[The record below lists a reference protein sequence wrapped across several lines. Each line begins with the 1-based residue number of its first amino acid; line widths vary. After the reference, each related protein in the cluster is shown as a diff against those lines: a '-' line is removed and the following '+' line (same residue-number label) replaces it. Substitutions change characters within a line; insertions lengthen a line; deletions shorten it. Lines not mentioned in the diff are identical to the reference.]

1 MQPCQELES
10 RYPLR
15 SIHDNVAC
23 PDWVRGQYCACYA
36 VAGTPRTEVYS
47 DASCSLTAQQW
58 HHGPQVEPWGP
69 YRRDRVHTSD
79 LRQRVLAAVFG
90 WLGAA
95 DVRSSAGSGTER
107 EFNVGKSLH
116 ARVPYPAVTAQPS
129 IPRKMAL
136 EPVLGRLERACV
148 YEMCVQG
155 STGYRVITRRRIMY
169 ARTVFFRYRGL
180 GKRCQWSI
188 ISQL

>member
-1 MQPCQELES
+1 MQPYGS
-10 RYPLR
+10 
-15 SIHDNVAC
+15 
-23 PDWVRGQYCACYA
+23 A
-36 VAGTPRTEVYS
+36 VAPWPTGRTLGAIQS
-47 DASCSLTAQQW
+47 
-58 HHGPQVEPWGP
+58 
-69 YRRDRVHTSD
+69 TSD

-90 WLGAA
+90 WPGAA

-116 ARVPYPAVTAQPS
+116 TWVPYPAVTTQPS
-129 IPRKMAL
+129 IPRKMAS

-180 GKRCQWSI
+180 GKRYQWSI
-188 ISQL
+188 ISQLSDTIKKSYQFITEERQWYQIVSLLRPICFQAQRHFPALCTSLVGL